1 MERYILTCRLWFALS
16 DNLRWAKDADN
27 EGETLNEVDG
37 ALEQAETEKD
47 IIEEYE
53 KKNKKLSL
61 ENMSIQGE

>member
-1 MERYILTCRLWFALS
+1 MTCRLWFALS

>member
-1 MERYILTCRLWFALS
+1 MQTLVCLVRQS
-16 DNLRWAKDADN
+16 KDADN